1 MENAIE
7 IYKTKDNHTEVEV
20 KIDNETVWLTQK
32 QMAQLF
38 DKDSDTISLHLKNIY
53 TEGELEENSTT
64 ELSSVVQKEGKREV
78 NRKIKSLKRT
88 ATGSSTDTAIGR
100 PAA

>member
-38 DKDSDTISLHLKNIY
+38 D
-53 TEGELEENSTT
+53 
-64 ELSSVVQKEGKREV
+64 
-78 NRKIKSLKRT
+78 
-88 ATGSSTDTAIGR
+88 
-100 PAA
+100 